1 VCTDACRGNNDNY
14 DCPSPGRCEV
24 PQGQQIGSCKTEGCV
39 LNYPSV
45 SIIGIPAPKAV
56 KDSYKNRGC
65 SGQPA
70 CVIDVNNIV
79 DAKTRQK
86 LSFKTVKLS
95 PNFSLS
101 EMSHQSANSSPY
113 VYVDPEFIKRLQA
126 TRESYG
132 SSMTVTSGYR
142 SPIHQDKVCRRMC
155 GKSSCSGTC
164 AKCSNHMDGKAADLK
179 HSSPKCSLAKKSCNP
194 GKMHLIFN
202 EKAGGDHLHI
212 DIGPANPVCAYKSI
226 SCP

>member
-1 VCTDACRGNNDNY
+1 
-14 DCPSPGRCEV
+14 
-24 PQGQQIGSCKTEGCV
+24 V